1 MSKDKFDIAVLGGG
15 PGGYAAAF
23 RAADLGLEVALIDEL
38 ENPGGVCLYWGC
50 VPTKALLHVVKVMDD
65 AAHAKEFGVTYGDPE
80 VKLDGVRAF
89 KDKVVKTLTK
99 GLGSLV
105 KKRKITYYR
114 GRGRFVDKNTIEVAV
129 GDGKTETV
137 AFDKAIVS
145 TGARSARLPGIDLD
159 SDKIWV
165 ARSALELAKVPSSLL
180 VVGGGYIGLELGTVF
195 SRLGSDVTV
204 CEMTS
209 GIMPGADRD
218 LVDVFLKANK
228 STFSSIRTET
238 VVSEMSEEKDGIR
251 VTFAAAGSGSGSAPG
266 GDKGGESG
274 SGDGSGDSALF
285 ERVLLT
291 VGNVPNTQDI
301 GLKEIGVETDKKGFV
316 TVDEA
321 RRTSVPSIY
330 AVGDVTGAPLLAH
343 KAKLEGHVAAEHCAG
358 QDVVY
363 DPATIP
369 AVEYTIPEIAW
380 CGLTEEQAR
389 EKGIDV
395 RVGAFPWGA
404 SGRALSMGSRIGKTK
419 VIADAETNRVLGVGV
434 VGRDAGELIPEATLA
449 IEMAALADDLSLTVH
464 PHPTLS
470 ETIMEAAADVKG
482 LATDIYNP
490 RNLP

>member
-1 MSKDKFDIAVLGGG
+1 MAKKTFDVAVLGGG

-23 RAADLGLEVALIDEL
+23 RAADLGLNVALIDEL

-50 VPTKALLHVVKVMDD
+50 VPTKALLHIVKVMDD
-65 AAHAKEFGVTYGDPE
+65 AAHAADFGVTYGKPD
-80 VKLDGVRAF
+80 VDLDGVRAF
-89 KDKVVKTLTK
+89 KDRVVSSLTK
-99 GLGSLV
+99 GLGGLV

-114 GRGRFVDKNTIEVAV
+114 GRGRFADKNTIEVA
-129 GDGKTETV
+129 DGEGNTEPV
-137 AFDKAIVS
+137 AFKNAIIS
-145 TGARSARLPGIDLD
+145 TGAKSARLPGIDID
-159 SDKIWV
+159 SGKVWV
-165 ARSALELAKVPSSLL
+165 AKSALDLEHVPSSLL

-195 SRLGSDVTV
+195 SRLGSKVTV

-238 VVSEMSEEKDGIR
+238 VVSDMQDEKNGVR
-251 VTFAAAGSGSGSAPG
+251 VTFTSATDADSRG
-266 GDKGGESG
+266 RA
-274 SGDGSGDSALF
+274 GDSGTGDSVTEEGDPEVF

-301 GLKEIGVETDKKGFV
+301 GLEEIGVVTDKKGFV

-330 AVGDVTGAPLLAH
+330 AAGDVTGAPLLAH
-343 KAKLEGHVAAEHCAG
+343 KAKLEGHVAAENCAG
-358 QDVVY
+358 EEVVY

-369 AVEYTIPEIAW
+369 AVEYTVPEIAW
-380 CGLTEEQAR
+380 CGLTEQQAK
-389 EKGIDV
+389 EKGIAV
-395 RVGAFPWGA
+395 TVGAFPWAA
-404 SGRALSMGSRIGKTK
+404 SGRALSMGAKIGKTK

-434 VGRDAGELIPEATLA
+434 VGRDAGELIPEATFA
-449 IEMAALADDLSLTVH
+449 IEMAALADDLALTVH

-490 RNLP
+490 RKLP